1 MAGRRRI
8 EVNGIVQGVGFRPF
22 IYNLARSLGVKG
34 FVLNDSTGVVIE
46 AEGDRV
52 EEFIEHIKADAPP
65 LARIDALKVSSLAR
79 AGYTDFE
86 IRESTGRE
94 DIATLISPDIS
105 ICSDCLEELFD
116 PSNRRYLYPFINC
129 TNCGPRYSIISR
141 LPYDRPNT
149 TMSQFRMCRLCEEE
163 YHDPSNRRFHAQ
175 PNACPECGPS
185 LKFKI
190 QDSKF
195 KIYGEDP
202 LKATIELLKEGAIIA
217 IKGLGGFHLA
227 CDATNDDAVRRLRDG
242 KRRSNK
248 PFAVM
253 MPDIETVRLF
263 CEMGD
268 EEEGLLTSPESPIVL
283 LEKKDCT
290 HISELVAPDNNYFG
304 IMLPYTP
311 VHHLLFRYPMTNRS
325 LNIHPHFSAL
335 VMTSGNI
342 SEEPIVIDN
351 EEAMERLSHIAD
363 AFLLHNRDIYMR
375 VDDSVAR
382 ISDFGYQVSDLKS
395 QIPDS
400 ESHIP
405 DPRFR
410 IIRRARGYAPS
421 PIELGFDMPEIL
433 ATGGEL
439 KTTFCLTKGSYVIMS
454 QHIGDM
460 ENLEAIGFYKETLN
474 NLKGTFGVK
483 PSIIAHDMHPNYW
496 TTTFAKQLAT
506 HHPSLTTIP
515 VQHHH
520 AHIVSCMA
528 ENGLSGRVIG
538 VALDG
543 TGYGTDGRVWG
554 GEFMIADERDF
565 ERFAHLEYLPM
576 PGGEKVIKEPYR
588 MAVSYLYHT
597 FGLGCLDAFP
607 SFFDR
612 FDHGMI
618 ERLIEM
624 MDKDIRSPLT
634 SSCGR
639 LFDAVASILGIR
651 DVITFEA
658 EGAIGV
664 EMQSLEDVEQGY
676 GFVIKGG
683 APYTIDLRP
692 MIGEMVDDLRRGL
705 PLHEVGGR
713 FHNTVVG
720 IIVRVAGMVREEI
733 SIDRV
738 CLTGGCFQNDMLTE
752 KSIAGLTKEGFKVF
766 IHRIVPTNDGGISL
780 GQAVVAA
787 SVTERHL
794 K

>member
-1 MAGRRRI
+1 M
-8 EVNGIVQGVGFRPF
+8 GFRPF

-52 EEFIEHIKADAPP
+52 EEFIEHIRTDAPP
-65 LARIDALKVSSLAR
+65 RARIDALKVLSLAR

-86 IRESTGRE
+86 IRESIGME
-94 DIATLISPDIS
+94 DITTLISPDIS
-105 ICSDCLEELFD
+105 ICKDCLEELFD

-129 TNCGPRYSIISR
+129 TNCGPRYSIIFR

-149 TMSQFRMCRLCEEE
+149 TMSQFRMCRFCEEE

-175 PNACPECGPS
+175 PNACPECGPQIE
-185 LKFKI
+185 FKV
-190 QDSKF
+190 QGSRF
-195 KIYGEDP
+195 KVEKEDP
-202 LKATIELLKEGAIIA
+202 LKATIELLKDGAIVA

-253 MPDIETVRLF
+253 MPDVRTVRLF
-263 CEMGD
+263 CEVGD
-268 EEEGLLTSPESPIVL
+268 EGEGLLTSPENPIVL

-290 HISELVAPDNNYFG
+290 HISELVAPDNNYLG
-304 IMLPYTP
+304 VMLPYTP
-311 VHHLLFRYPMTNRS
+311 LHHLLFRYPMSNRS
-325 LNIHPHFSAL
+325 SLNTHPHFSAL

-342 SEEPIVIDN
+342 SEEPIVTDN
-351 EEAMERLSHIAD
+351 DEAMERLSHVAD

-382 ISDFGYQVSDLKS
+382 VSGFKS
-395 QIPDS
+395 QISNLKFQISDLRSQISNP
-400 ESHIP
+400 P
-405 DPRFR
+405 FR

-439 KTTFCLTKGSYVIMS
+439 KTTFCLTKGRYAIMS

-474 NLKGTFGVK
+474 NLKGTFEVE

-496 TTTFAKQLAT
+496 TTTFAEQLAT
-506 HHPSLTTIP
+506 HEPSLSTIP

-554 GEFMIADERDF
+554 GEFMIAGIPERERTQSGKSGF

-576 PGGEKVIKEPYR
+576 PGGERAIKEPYR

-597 FGLGCLDAFP
+597 FGQGCLDVLP

-612 FDHGMI
+612 FDHRMI

-624 MDKDIRSPLT
+624 MDRGIRSLLT

-651 DVITFEA
+651 DFITFEA

-664 EMQSLEDVEQGY
+664 EMRSLRDVEDRY
-676 GFVIKGG
+676 GFAIKEGE
-683 APYTIDLRP
+683 PYTIDLRP
-692 MIGEMVDDLRRGL
+692 MIVQMVDDLRRGL
-705 PLHEVGGR
+705 ALHEVGGR
-713 FHNTVVG
+713 FHNTIAAVV
-720 IIVRVAGMVREEI
+720 IRVAGMTRKET

-738 CLTGGCFQNDMLTE
+738 CLTGGCFQNEILIE
-752 KSIAGLTKEGFKVF
+752 KSVAGLMKEGFKVF
-766 IHRIVPTNDGGISL
+766 IHKMVPSNDGGISL

-787 SVTERHL
+787 SVTEGAL